1 MKKIIGIVLLLALLF
16 ALGCVRAEGKTTTLL
31 VYMCGTDLQ
40 EDACEDLVEMA
51 EVEAGDAINVVV
63 LAGGAKEWDLE
74 DLKGNS
80 RTLAVIR
87 DGYFEEL
94 QDWGKASMGS
104 PDSLVEFLRYGLTE
118 YPLCCGTTAPDRK
131 AASALMKPRTMTD

>member
-1 MKKIIGIVLLLALLF
+1 MKKLICFGLILMLAL
-16 ALGCVRAEGKTTTLL
+16 ALCSAAAAEETTTLL

-63 LAGGAKEWDLE
+63 LAGGAQEWDLE
-74 DLKGNS
+74 DLQGNS

-94 QDWGKASMGS
+94 EDWGHKSMGS
-104 PDSLVEFLRYGLTE
+104 TE
-118 YPLCCGTTAPDRK
+118 SLCCQVFCLLD
-131 AASALMKPRTMTD
+131 D

>member
-31 VYMCGTDLQ
+31 VYMCGTDLESNGGMGTYDLQ
-40 EDACEDLVEMA
+40 EMLNANVSDKVNLIVFTG
-51 EVEAGDAINVVV
+51 GDAINVVV

-118 YPLCCGTTAPDRK
+118 YL
-131 AASALMKPRTMTD
+131 L